1 MSGLEIY
8 SGKFK
13 YEGTNEEYQ
22 GELQID
28 KINIMIT
35 LTLTI
40 SSSDLHNIPRLPLE
54 NEIKVIYGKLLSG
67 KSVILYDCYVLDE
80 SNHKNF
86 IKAGLNYT
94 TQVIKASYL
103 FETDITLGPEGLL
116 ITSAQVDFG
125 NILEWANLCHY
136 TWEGD
141 GTTLNPVWIESE
153 PVSINIRDDLEVKFI
168 PSRNIGVLNNYQ
180 EKLELNQN
188 VYSKFQY
195 KQPIKWDDFL
205 EDIKKVEYLIGFGL
219 QRKVS
224 FEGIKCQLLEDDSE
238 YDRFWDDEV
247 TLGIGRIENIDNQH
261 SYFFLYNLEAIAE
274 ESHFSKWIEYYEKL
288 KPILDLYFLI
298 LDNQYYLTSE
308 LVFLNLVQA
317 LETFHARFIT
327 DDVKEYVTRA
337 KTLVANYLHHEEWL
351 DFLCDK
357 GQRSSRSIYL
367 KSRLADLM
375 FANGQH
381 LEMVDDTHQG
391 IQKIVDT
398 RNYYTHYDPN
408 KLERSFTKSELP
420 VVNYKLRLLLEF
432 HIQKLIGFDEDSL
445 KKKYLENV
453 RRLR

>member
-8 SGKFK
+8 SGKFR
-13 YEGTNEEYQ
+13 YESTKEEYQ

-28 KINIMIT
+28 KINSLIT

-40 SSSDLHNIPRLPLE
+40 SSSDLHKIPRFPLE
-54 NEIKVIYGKLLSG
+54 NDIKVIYGKLLSG
-67 KSVILYDCYVLDE
+67 KSVILYDCNVLDE
-80 SNHKNF
+80 SNHKNY

-103 FETDITLGPEGLL
+103 FETDVTLGPEGLL
-116 ITSAQVDFG
+116 ISSAQVDFG

-136 TWEGD
+136 TWGGD
-141 GTTLNPVWIESE
+141 DTTWNPIWVESE
-153 PVSINIRDDLEVKFI
+153 PVSINFRDDLEVKFI
-168 PSRNIGVLNNYQ
+168 PSRNSGVLNNYQ

-188 VYSKFQY
+188 VYCKFLY

-219 QRKVS
+219 QRKVR

-238 YDRFWDDEV
+238 DDRFWDDEV

-298 LDNQYYLTSE
+298 FDNQYYLTSE

-327 DDVKEYVTRA
+327 DDVNEYVTRA

-432 HIQKLIGFDEDSL
+432 HIQKLIGFNEDSL

>member
-1 MSGLEIY
+1 M
-8 SGKFK
+8 
-13 YEGTNEEYQ
+13 
-22 GELQID
+22 
-28 KINIMIT
+28 
-35 LTLTI
+35 
-40 SSSDLHNIPRLPLE
+40 
-54 NEIKVIYGKLLSG
+54 
-67 KSVILYDCYVLDE
+67 
-80 SNHKNF
+80 
-86 IKAGLNYT
+86 
-94 TQVIKASYL
+94 
-103 FETDITLGPEGLL
+103 
-116 ITSAQVDFG
+116 
-125 NILEWANLCHY
+125 
-136 TWEGD
+136 
-141 GTTLNPVWIESE
+141 
-153 PVSINIRDDLEVKFI
+153 
-168 PSRNIGVLNNYQ
+168 
-180 EKLELNQN
+180 
-188 VYSKFQY
+188 
-195 KQPIKWDDFL
+195 
-205 EDIKKVEYLIGFGL
+205 
-219 QRKVS
+219 
-224 FEGIKCQLLEDDSE
+224 
-238 YDRFWDDEV
+238 
-247 TLGIGRIENIDNQH
+247 
-261 SYFFLYNLEAIAE
+261 EAIAE